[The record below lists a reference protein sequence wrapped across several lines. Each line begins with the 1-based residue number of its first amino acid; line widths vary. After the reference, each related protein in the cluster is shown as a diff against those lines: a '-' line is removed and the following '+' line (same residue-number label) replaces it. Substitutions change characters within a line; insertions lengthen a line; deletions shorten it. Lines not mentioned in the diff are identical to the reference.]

1 MKAIVLEQFE
11 YDGRTIEPGIV
22 EISNAELRS
31 MSFFGRIRPAT
42 STEVQ
47 ESKLE
52 RAESQQPRQ
61 TAQRKR

>member
-11 YDGRTIEPGIV
+11 YDGDTIEPGIV
-22 EISNAELRS
+22 DISDAELRS
-31 MSFFGRIRPAT
+31 MSQFGRIRPAT

-47 ESKLE
+47 ELKLE
-52 RAESQQPRQ
+52 RASAPNNRE